1 MAGASQKKETPQAEA
16 PAKPAPVLKVAPPAK
31 VKSEKQLKADQL
43 LLDARAKR
51 LGVDASTLV
60 MDETPVEDWEEDLK
74 VAKVAADPDLAGLY
88 RIVHGNIFFESG
100 KIARTGRK
108 VRLTAEDARQ
118 FLAMEFV
125 QRVGD

>member
-1 MAGASQKKETPQAEA
+1 MSAAPAKKVVEAVKAEA
-16 PAKPAPVLKVAPPAK
+16 PKLKVAAPPK
-31 VKSEKQLKADQL
+31 VKSEKQLKADQML
-43 LLDARAKR
+43 LEARAKR

-74 VAKVAADPDLAGLY
+74 AVKAPADPDLAGLY
-88 RIVHGNIFFESG
+88 RVVHGNIFFESG

-108 VRLTAEDARQ
+108 VRLSAEDARQ
-118 FLAMEFV
+118 FLEMEFI